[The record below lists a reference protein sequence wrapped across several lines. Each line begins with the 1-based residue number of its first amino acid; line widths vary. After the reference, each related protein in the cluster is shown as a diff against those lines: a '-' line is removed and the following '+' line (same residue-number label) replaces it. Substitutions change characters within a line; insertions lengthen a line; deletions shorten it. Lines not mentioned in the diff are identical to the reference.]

1 MARIHGKTGAVT
13 FSGYADG
20 VGITGWSID
29 YKCAAD
35 DSTGMDSDGVK
46 DFLAGLTEWSGS
58 FSGVYDSSEGKLAAG
73 TTGAATF
80 AAGTAPGPTISYAGD
95 IIVTSYKVDSA
106 IDSVVKFN
114 CDFQG
119 TGGLT

>member
-58 FSGVYDSSEGKLAAG
+58 FSGVYDSSEGKIAAG

-80 AAGTAPGPTISYAGD
+80 AAGTGTTISYAGN
-95 IIVTSYKVDSA
+95 IIVTSFKIDSA